1 MRLMGMQLAVLCA
14 LVASAGAQ
22 PRGGA
27 TPPVKP
33 TRIAVAPLSTLGT
46 EDTSAAAKK
55 LESDLAKE
63 LGAASGAKVVAGSDV
78 IDEIKKAK
86 KPILRACDGNTA
98 CLADLGK
105 LMGASHVVFGEVGGL
120 GDVQV
125 IYLVIVDVASGKEV
139 RRTQVQMAVAEQ
151 GGIKGGAVRLVDPD
165 RFTGRLVVATPV
177 KDAVV
182 YVDGRRVGKTPVP
195 ATALPV
201 GSHALRVTHP
211 EHRDFVRFVEI
222 GFDKDTPV
230 DVDLTAYASIETELG
245 VSDHGKPISNTTYVD
260 GKPKWYREWWA
271 IAGFGAAALT
281 GAIIIGVATADGVD
295 FDASGTVKPP
305 N

>member
-1 MRLMGMQLAVLCA
+1 MRLSVPLLVCA
-14 LVASAGAQ
+14 FA
-22 PRGGA
+22 A
-27 TPPVKP
+27 TAAAAPNPPPKP
-33 TRIAVAPLSTLGT
+33 TRIAVAPLSTLGA

-55 LESDLAKE
+55 MESDLAKE
-63 LGAASGAKVVAGSDV
+63 LATASGAKVVSGTEVA
-78 IDEIKKAK
+78 DEIKKAK
-86 KPILRACDGNTA
+86 KPILRACDGDVD
-98 CLADLGK
+98 CLTELGK

-125 IYLVIVDVASGKEV
+125 IYLVLVDVSTGKEV
-139 RRTQVQMAVAEQ
+139 RRAQVQMAVAEQ

-165 RFTGRLVVATPV
+165 RFSGRLVVTTPV
-177 KDAVV
+177 KDAVI
-182 YVDGRRVGKTPVP
+182 YVDGRRVGKSPSP
-195 ATALPV
+195 AVALPV
-201 GSHALRVTHP
+201 GPHALRVTHP

-222 GFDKDTPV
+222 AFDKDTPV
-230 DVDLTAYASIETELG
+230 AVELTPYASIETELG
-245 VSDHGKPISNTTYVD
+245 ATDTGKPTPNTTYVD
-260 GKPKWYREWWA
+260 GKPRWYREWWA